1 MDMLTARRSM
11 QRETLRVCWLMIP
24 RRLLNVS
31 QAVASQSPIIARR
44 HLHEPLMKHDFPAFA
59 LLIDADNVR
68 QESISPILEEITRH
82 ARVTVRRIY
91 GDFTTPNLGGWKVK
105 LAEHAIHPIQ
115 QYRNTVGK
123 NASDSALI
131 IDAMDLLHS
140 RRFEGFCLVS
150 SDSDFTRLAT
160 RIREDGL
167 VVYGFGEKHAPKAFV
182 SACDRYIYVE
192 NLLAEPVTAVIPE
205 LTQVPCEASTAA
217 SEAEPLENAVPA
229 DADSVMSASVP
240 SLSPSTYKPPAL
252 ARDLLMRAYTNV
264 ADETGWAL
272 LGHLSSYIHANHS
285 DFDPRTYGCA
295 KFIDL
300 LQKTASF
307 ELVQR
312 PYKNGQSYFCRP
324 VGSMRP
330 AVGVTSLPQ
339 GGGTS
344 AFNAAL
350 LRAVAEATAANGWA
364 LVSAIGQK
372 LKAQGLD
379 VRGSGHATLT
389 NALSATGRLD
399 MKGSGAARYF
409 RVKALK

>member
-1 MDMLTARRSM
+1 
-11 QRETLRVCWLMIP
+11 
-24 RRLLNVS
+24 
-31 QAVASQSPIIARR
+31 
-44 HLHEPLMKHDFPAFA
+44 MKHDFPAFA

-182 SACDRYIYVE
+182 NACDRYIYVE
-192 NLLAEPVTAVIPE
+192 NLLAEPAPVVTPQ
-205 LTQVPCEASTAA
+205 LTEAAREVSTTA
-217 SEAEPLENAVPA
+217 SEVEQLADVGSAPVLAEAEAA
-229 DADSVMSASVP
+229 TSASAP
-240 SLSPSTYKPPAL
+240 SSPPTIFKPPAL
-252 ARDLLMRAYTNV
+252 AGDLLMRAYTNV

-300 LQKTASF
+300 LQKTTSF

-330 AVGVTSLPQ
+330 SVGVTSSPQ
-339 GGGTS
+339 GDGKA

-372 LKAQGLD
+372 LKAQGLE

-389 NALSATGRLD
+389 HALSATGRLD

-409 RVKALK
+409 RLKALK

>member
-1 MDMLTARRSM
+1 
-11 QRETLRVCWLMIP
+11 
-24 RRLLNVS
+24 
-31 QAVASQSPIIARR
+31 
-44 HLHEPLMKHDFPAFA
+44 MKHDFPAFA

-115 QYRNTVGK
+115 QYRNTIGK

-192 NLLAEPVTAVIPE
+192 NLLAEPVPAVTPE
-205 LTQVPCEASTAA
+205 LTDVPREVSTAP
-217 SEAEPLENAVPA
+217 AEVEPCADAPAEAVPA
-229 DADSVMSASVP
+229 DAVSATSTSAP
-240 SLSPSTYKPPAL
+240 SPPPIFKPPAL

-264 ADETGWAL
+264 ADETAWAL

-324 VGSMRP
+324 LGSMRP
-330 AVGVTSLPQ
+330 AVGVSSLPQ
-339 GGGTS
+339 SDGKG

-372 LKAQGLD
+372 LKAQGFE

-389 NALSATGRLD
+389 HALSATGKLD

-409 RVKALK
+409 RLKAVK